1 MEQVAY
7 NRSYD
12 EHEDLINSVYRA
24 FKDRCQELPDETQ
37 TKRRLRHLIFL
48 TIKDHT
54 SSHAERFVL
63 YHFFSDFF
71 KAVESNDQAALAVL
85 KQIIRDEKNY

>member
-12 EHEDLINSVYRA
+12 EHGDLINSVYRA
-24 FKDRCQELPDETQ
+24 FQDRCEELPDETR
-37 TKRRLRHLIFL
+37 TKRRLRRLVLL
-48 TIKDHT
+48 TIKDYT

-71 KAVESNDQAALAVL
+71 KAVESDDQAALAVL

>member
-24 FKDRCQELPDETQ
+24 FKDRYEELPDETR
-37 TKRRLRHLIFL
+37 TKRRLRRLILL
-48 TIKDHT
+48 TIKEQT

-71 KAVESNDQAALAVL
+71 KAVESDDKEALAVL
-85 KQIIRDEKNY
+85 KQIVREEK